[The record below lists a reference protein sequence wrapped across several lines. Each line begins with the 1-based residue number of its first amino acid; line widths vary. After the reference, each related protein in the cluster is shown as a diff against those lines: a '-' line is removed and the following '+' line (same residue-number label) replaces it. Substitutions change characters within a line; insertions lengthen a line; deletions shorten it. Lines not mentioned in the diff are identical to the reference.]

1 MSISFSGLAS
11 GLDTSSWI
19 TSLTALK
26 QAKVTTL
33 QAQATTITAAQS
45 SLSSIKSL
53 FASFRTSLEKLTDA
67 RFNIDSLNLFAQNLA
82 NSSNLNVLTATAT
95 TAAEEGVYNITV
107 DRLATNS
114 RAVSAYKT
122 SSTRTETNIATKDT
136 LLSELG
142 VNAGN
147 IQVTVGG
154 VGYTLAIENGE
165 TIDSFTN
172 KLKDLGVNAAYLE
185 MTGKFVMDIDSSAL
199 NAGSTNLVN
208 AFHLTN
214 VNQGYS
220 TAAGITRTET
230 EVVYENATNSTK
242 LSELGLA
249 SNSSMQVRIN
259 GGSTQ
264 TVTVN
269 KNDSIGT
276 LISNLSAKG
285 VQASLDDGIFTIY
298 NAEIINADSN
308 AVAQALGLSSVITN
322 QTQESASLTYNTTL
336 YDTTLADRN
345 TKLVDLGVA
354 SGTVIRNFDSSPFT
368 VSNNSTLGQAIDHMN
383 ASAPDEYIISIEDGV
398 FSTKYSGQLGEA
410 LGLTDADKIVYSV
423 TQSGRYV
430 YYSHSTTIVSTTQ
443 ATGTTKF
450 GTIMGYNTYHEAIL
464 RFDNDGDESE
474 NYSYFDND
482 TTVNEFVSDLN
493 SSLTSGTASYDQT
506 TATLLIHNV
515 GKVSGRGSYQDLK
528 LEETVATQTMTSGQL
543 TYQTVTTETSAATL
557 ATKLNNLN
565 EGTQVINGDTIVFR
579 NSAGLYRTI
588 TLNTNSTLNDI
599 KVGIENAGG
608 SVTRRENGSLYITG
622 AEFTGGTY
630 DIVSSLRLSASSS
643 GGVLTYS
650 GSSLSFDTVTT
661 STHNADNDTL
671 LSDLGVTSGQFSVYQ
686 DGVKHT
692 AYISEGDTVG
702 DLRSLLQGYGIQAA
716 LTTGA
721 RLKLYAE
728 SDSYVEA
735 SSASGSSNVV
745 GKLFSS
751 GKTTT
756 YDYTAQLDIVSTK
769 TEYLAM
775 NRDSLFKD
783 YYDNFTGEYYI
794 YDHGVRSSAYI
805 TNDTTI
811 GEFMDT
817 LANHGI
823 QAAIVERVSE
833 HSPRYM
839 ILNGDGESYIADA
852 PGNNSITMTMF
863 DGMKLVDQEYKKTL
877 TWEKPRT
884 ETINPDSDTLMSDYG
899 VTSGQYH
906 IFNNGVKY
914 TVNISTNETFGSFRD
929 TLRSFGVQASFVQKN
944 DGVHVVLSGAGD
956 SYVAKSSAANA
967 SNVVDRLF
975 STKTTE
981 YNYSA
986 HLQTSRTD
994 THTITATETAKIA
1007 DFVGGGAN
1015 VAGKLSVVVDGVNST
1030 ISLGADETFES
1041 FITKLEKVGIT
1052 AALADDGS
1060 FTMQT
1065 GEKSISITKADS
1077 GGSNVMARLGLTYN
1091 SNLGGYM
1098 ASSTAIMH
1106 SKNITEEN
1114 VYSASNYADNSTQL
1128 GLLNISSGSLAV
1140 YRNGQK
1146 ATIQVNKDETFN
1158 QLKTKINNAFSAH
1171 DVDIKFENG
1180 ILKFY
1185 SSTSGVNVEVGSSVD
1200 TSNLSTL
1207 CSLVSDGNGAV
1218 VSSRELYRVNNDVKI
1233 MQSGLFRKGN
1243 VTAGTFT
1250 VGDAV
1255 FSIDANT
1262 KMSDIIGQINA
1273 SDDANATAYWDS
1285 VDGKLVITSRSSG
1298 SAYINIEAG
1307 TSNFTDGLGFTESQW
1322 NNGAVTVTRLNGET
1336 QQIGDS
1342 ALFKINGTTY
1352 TATSNIIDSDITRI
1366 NGVKLNLKNVSE
1378 GETVTLSIER
1388 DTSTLANAVSDV
1400 IDSYNELI
1408 DNVDKEI
1415 AKSGNLSNQ
1424 SGLKMLRNQIRSMM
1438 TSSIGGGLTFSNL
1451 ASIGI
1456 SVDAASASNVSTSG
1470 INKLSFDEEKF
1481 TSAFRADASS
1491 LKKLLVGTEENKGVL
1506 SKVEDLVENSLTSVS
1521 GYFATAEAGYTKQL
1535 QKLQDKITK
1544 QNKSVSNY
1552 QARLENKFRAME
1564 SIISKIQQ
1572 QYQSFLS

>member
-114 RAVSAYKT
+114 RAVSSYKT
-122 SSTRTETNIATKDT
+122 SSTRTETDIATKDT

-285 VQASLDDGIFTIY
+285 VQASLDDGVFTIY
-298 NAEIINADSN
+298 NAEILNADSN

-336 YDTTLADRN
+336 YDTTKADRN
-345 TKLVDLGVA
+345 TKLVDLGL
-354 SGTVIRNFDSSPFT
+354 STGTIYIADTPFT
-368 VSNNSTLGQAIDHMN
+368 INNSTTLGQYIDKYN
-383 ASAPDEYIISIEDGV
+383 QISGGYYGTLTINDGV
-398 FSTKYSGQLGEA
+398 LSTGDFTNTTVYDNCLSA
-410 LGLTDADKIVYSV
+410 LGFNSNDITVDNAITSSVYNNS
-423 TQSGRYV
+423 Y
-430 YYSHSTTIVSTTQ
+430 STTTTATTQ
-443 ATGTTKF
+443 ATSTTKLSELTYNNGNGSAKF
-450 GTIMGYNTYHEAIL
+450 GNNT
-464 RFDNDGDESE
+464 FTFGN
-474 NYSYFDND
+474 N
-482 TTVNEFVSDLN
+482 TTVAQLVSGIG
-493 SSLTSGTASYDQT
+493 SSASYEDGV
-506 TATLLIHNV
+506 LRIHDV
-515 GKVSGRGSYQDLK
+515 GKFTSVTNGTNLYNSLGM
-528 LEETVATQTMTSGQL
+528 EETVATQTMTSGQL

-721 RLKLYAE
+721 RLRLYAE

-745 GKLFSS
+745 GTLFSS

-756 YDYTAQLDIVSTK
+756 YDYTAQLDVVSTS
-769 TEYLAM
+769 TNTVNLDRNNLMTSYG
-775 NRDSLFKD
+775 
-783 YYDNFTGEYYI
+783 YGTGEFYI
-794 YDHGVRSSAYI
+794 YDHGVQHSAYI
-805 TNDTTI
+805 SSDTTV
-811 GEFMDT
+811 GDFMDM
-817 LANHGI
+817 LESYGLH
-823 QAAIVERVSE
+823 AAIVDNTAGGNGNHFV
-833 HSPRYM
+833 
-839 ILNGDGESYIADA
+839 INGDGDSYVKNASNPNVLKDYLRTTKTYSA
-852 PGNNSITMTMF
+852 E
-863 DGMKLVDQEYKKTL
+863 KLF

-899 VTSGQYH
+899 ITSGQYH

-956 SYVAKSSAANA
+956 SYVAKSNAANA
-967 SNVVDRLF
+967 SNVVDQLF

-994 THTITATETAKIA
+994 THTITVTETAKIA

-1052 AALADDGS
+1052 ASLADDGS
-1060 FTMQT
+1060 LTMQT

-1077 GGSNVMARLGLTYN
+1077 GGSNVMTRLGLTYN

-1098 ASSTAIMH
+1098 ASSAAIMH
-1106 SKNITEEN
+1106 SKDITEDN

-1171 DVDIKFENG
+1171 DVDIKFEDG

-1233 MQSGLFRKGN
+1233 MQSGLFRQGN

-1307 TSNFTDGLGFTESQW
+1307 TSNFTDVLGFTTSQW
-1322 NNGAVTVTRLNGET
+1322 NNGAVTVTRLNGDT

-1388 DTSTLANAVSDV
+1388 DTSTLANAVSDIV
-1400 IDSYNELI
+1400 DSYNELI

-1415 AKSGNLSNQ
+1415 AKTGNLSNQ

-1451 ASIGI
+1451 ASVGI
-1456 SVDAASASNVSTSG
+1456 SVDAASASNISTSG

-1491 LKKLLVGTEENKGVL
+1491 LKKLLVGTEENKGVM
-1506 SKVEDLVENSLTSVS
+1506 SKVEELVENSLMSVS

-1552 QARLENKFRAME
+1552 QARLETKFRAME